1 MTNYYVYYRV
11 EAARLTT
18 LRIEIENL
26 FEKIQKQCSVQGRWM
41 RRSDGSATYMEV
53 YESVAN
59 EAAFEAVL
67 ERESAKLGLER
78 KTERFVASDPVRGI

>member
-11 EAARLTT
+11 DPARLGS
-18 LRIEIENL
+18 LRVEIEKL
-26 FEKIQKQCSVQGRWM
+26 FEAVQKESGVRGRWM

-53 YESVAN
+53 YEGVKDAH
-59 EAAFEAVL
+59 AFEALL

-78 KTERFVASDPVRGI
+78 KVERFVSV